1 MKKTHLLLMLA
12 LCATL
17 LASCSAGEPDV
28 TQTQP
33 VPSISPTN
41 TPDENT
47 VLPGLDDDII
57 LPDGGRNDSTTREAT
72 GVTSMDKARRV
83 IEQLEEEL
91 ERLSEVEE
99 AHVIIAG
106 HKAAVALTFDDGPWP
121 ETTEQLLDGLAERGA
136 KATFFLI
143 GEQIAGHEDTVRRMA
158 DEGHQVGSHTFTHMD
173 LSRGDPAE
181 RLREIAATDETLRAL
196 LGDGVYWL
204 RPPWGFLAPQ
214 TAAAVEVPMVYWSL
228 DTEDWRR
235 LDADA
240 VAQDIIDHARDGDII
255 LLHDPYTTS
264 VEAALR
270 AIDALTPQGYRFVT
284 LEELF
289 RQKGVEPEPGK
300 LYIRPDELKRI
311 A

>member
-1 MKKTHLLLMLA
+1 MTRKKRRALLCMLA
-12 LCATL
+12 VPL
-17 LASCSAGEPDV
+17 LALAPRSEESLPASAAEP
-28 TQTQP
+28 
-33 VPSISPTN
+33 
-41 TPDENT
+41 
-47 VLPGLDDDII
+47 
-57 LPDGGRNDSTTREAT
+57 
-72 GVTSMDKARRV
+72 
-83 IEQLEEEL
+83 
-91 ERLSEVEE
+91 
-99 AHVIIAG
+99 
-106 HKAAVALTFDDGPWP
+106 AAVPEKYVALAFDAGPWP
-121 ETTEQLLDGLAERGA
+121 E
-136 KATFFLI
+136 
-143 GEQIAGHEDTVRRMA
+143 
-158 DEGHQVGSHTFTHMD
+158 
-173 LSRGDPAE
+173 P
-181 RLREIAATDETLRAL
+181 
-196 LGDGVYWL
+196 L

>member
-1 MKKTHLLLMLA
+1 MLA
-12 LCATL
+12 VPL
-17 LASCSAGEPDV
+17 LALAPRSEESLPASAAEP
-28 TQTQP
+28 
-33 VPSISPTN
+33 
-41 TPDENT
+41 
-47 VLPGLDDDII
+47 
-57 LPDGGRNDSTTREAT
+57 
-72 GVTSMDKARRV
+72 
-83 IEQLEEEL
+83 
-91 ERLSEVEE
+91 
-99 AHVIIAG
+99 
-106 HKAAVALTFDDGPWP
+106 AAMPEKYVALTFDDGPWP

-173 LSRGDPAE
+173 LRRGDPAE

-289 RQKGVEPEPGK
+289 RQKGVEPELGK

>member
-1 MKKTHLLLMLA
+1 MTRKKRRALLCMLA
-12 LCATL
+12 VPL
-17 LASCSAGEPDV
+17 LALAPRSEESLPASAAEP
-28 TQTQP
+28 
-33 VPSISPTN
+33 
-41 TPDENT
+41 
-47 VLPGLDDDII
+47 
-57 LPDGGRNDSTTREAT
+57 
-72 GVTSMDKARRV
+72 
-83 IEQLEEEL
+83 
-91 ERLSEVEE
+91 
-99 AHVIIAG
+99 
-106 HKAAVALTFDDGPWP
+106 AAMPEKSVALTFDDGPWP

-181 RLREIAATDETLRAL
+181 RLREIAATDKTLRAL

>member
-1 MKKTHLLLMLA
+1 MTRKKRRALLCMLA
-12 LCATL
+12 VPL
-17 LASCSAGEPDV
+17 LALAPRSEESLPASAAEP
-28 TQTQP
+28 
-33 VPSISPTN
+33 
-41 TPDENT
+41 
-47 VLPGLDDDII
+47 
-57 LPDGGRNDSTTREAT
+57 
-72 GVTSMDKARRV
+72 
-83 IEQLEEEL
+83 
-91 ERLSEVEE
+91 
-99 AHVIIAG
+99 
-106 HKAAVALTFDDGPWP
+106 AAMPEKYVALTFDDGPWP

-143 GEQIAGHEDTVRRMA
+143 GEQLAGHEDTVRRMA

-255 LLHDPYTTS
+255 LLHDPYATS

-289 RQKGVEPEPGK
+289 RQKGVEPERQNDKRGANPLGRAGELGVHALGLVLRHK
-300 LYIRPDELKRI
+300 GIGHAADGAAQAGGLAALEEHDADDDQTADELKNGDKQFHNRRPPI
-311 A
+311 S